1 MAHRQRAGALA
12 IGLLLLSPGLA
23 RAHGIQSDLSHVH
36 GSADQLLLSSAFS
49 SGAPAAD
56 AGVRLLSPSGQS
68 LELGRTD
75 SQGRLAFS
83 LPRHAN
89 GEWELQVDGGPGHRD
104 YLAMPVH
111 SGQVQLDQISEND
124 HPPLAAGWLAGLG
137 GLGAA
142 AMLLGLQRIR
152 RPH

>member
-1 MAHRQRAGALA
+1 MAHRHRAGAFA
-12 IGLLLLSPGLA
+12 IGLLLLSPGLV

-36 GSADQLLLSSAFS
+36 GSADQLLLSSTFS

-56 AGVRLLSPSGQS
+56 ASVRLLTPAGEA
-68 LELGRTD
+68 LELGHTN
-75 SQGRLAFS
+75 SQGQLAFA
-83 LPRHAN
+83 LPRNAN

-111 SGQVQLDQISEND
+111 GGQAQLDQISEHD
-124 HPPLAAGWLAGLG
+124 HPPLGAGWLAGLG

-152 RPH
+152 RPD